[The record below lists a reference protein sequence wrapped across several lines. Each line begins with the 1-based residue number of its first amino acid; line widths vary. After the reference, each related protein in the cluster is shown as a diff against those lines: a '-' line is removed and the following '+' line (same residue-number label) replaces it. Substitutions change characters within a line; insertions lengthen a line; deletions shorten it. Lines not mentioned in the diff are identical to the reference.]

1 MIPVES
7 VPRLGCEDGDEFVDR
22 QQQLSLRKTTGRGRG
37 KGRGRGRGAK
47 PAKDIDHEKTKDS
60 AAEVDKKRRK
70 IATPQNSHEHEPFWT
85 EEMEQEW
92 AKWKGYGEE
101 DWLEEDWKNDWGQPG
116 KAFDRYVN
124 MDGQVSLQKLK
135 CMEGSNHKSSGKA
148 EKTGGDKPG
157 EKQDVEG
164 KKKAKK
170 VDNTSGKKRKEP
182 EVQDVQDVEDES
194 DEEPV
199 QPALDQKQQV
209 NAIAKFLRAFKAKGY
224 KLKKH
229 EDITEE
235 MKTQWKK
242 DFPVTD
248 ECRYSNYWKR
258 PATGVFLKSEKKDF
272 GSYSVSSE
280 LGPFDLRLAASLKAA
295 GLLATR
301 KKKMNNHFRFHSL
314 KKSLKRGGV
323 PFWVFFVTSTQFLS
337 FCLCCSFSEI

>member
-1 MIPVES
+1 LIKIVHQDPVALIPVES

-60 AAEVDKKRRK
+60 AGEVDKKRRK
-70 IATPQNSHEHEPFWT
+70 IATPQNSHEPFWT

-148 EKTGGDKPG
+148 EETGGDKPG

-235 MKTQWKK
+235 MKTLWKK

-258 PATGVFLKSEKKDF
+258 PATGVFLKSEKRI
-272 GSYSVSSE
+272 SVLTRCLVSW
-280 LGPFDLRLAASLKAA
+280 
-295 GLLATR
+295 GLL
-301 KKKMNNHFRFHSL
+301 
-314 KKSLKRGGV
+314 
-323 PFWVFFVTSTQFLS
+323 TSDWRHL
-337 FCLCCSFSEI
+337 

>member
-22 QQQLSLRKTTGRGRG
+22 QQQLSLRKTAGRGRG
-37 KGRGRGRGAK
+37 KGKGRGRGAK
-47 PAKDIDHEKTKDS
+47 AANDTDHEKTKDS
-60 AAEVDKKRRK
+60 VGEGDTKKRK
-70 IATPQNSHEHEPFWT
+70 IATPQNSHEPFWT
-85 EEMEQEW
+85 EEMEVEW
-92 AKWKGYGEE
+92 AKWKGYEYGEE
-101 DWLEEDWKNDWGQPG
+101 DWLEEDWKNDWGQAG

-124 MDGQVSLQKLK
+124 IDGQVSLQKLK
-135 CMEGSNHKSSGKA
+135 CMEGSNDQSSGKA
-148 EKTGGDKPG
+148 ETAGDKSG
-157 EKQDVEG
+157 EIKNVEG

-170 VDNTSGKKRKEP
+170 ANNTSGKKRKEP
-182 EVQDVQDVEDES
+182 EVQDVEDEG

-199 QPALDQKQQV
+199 PSALDQKQQV

-242 DFPVTD
+242 EFPVTD

-258 PATGVFLKSEKKDF
+258 PATGVYLKSEKKDF
-272 GSYSVSSE
+272 GCYSVSSE

-295 GLLATR
+295 GMLATR
-301 KKKMNNHFRFHSL
+301 NKHESH
-314 KKSLKRGGV
+314 
-323 PFWVFFVTSTQFLS
+323 
-337 FCLCCSFSEI
+337 

>member
-1 MIPVES
+1 
-7 VPRLGCEDGDEFVDR
+7 
-22 QQQLSLRKTTGRGRG
+22 
-37 KGRGRGRGAK
+37 
-47 PAKDIDHEKTKDS
+47 
-60 AAEVDKKRRK
+60 
-70 IATPQNSHEHEPFWT
+70 
-85 EEMEQEW
+85 MEQEW

-337 FCLCCSFSEI
+337 FCLCCSFSEIWLTCNSFRLRWTTSRRKRTTHVKRTPNWVRILTFWIWGKPWRFHVQRQSNVLPKLRALNIAQWGSDV